1 MLKEFAAVACL
12 LAATFVAGVFYGLDY
27 HEKEQA
33 KLKAQYE
40 KALEEAEQTRQRYAK
55 AGQDAKETYEKTI
68 ADLRASKRPIYRTAE
83 RMQNDLHQVSSQP
96 LYPAFGA
103 SSPTTSDLAIA
114 FSESVGEY
122 LQVVGE
128 AQEARARG
136 LACETQYNGLKK

>member
-1 MLKEFAAVACL
+1 MLKDLAAVACL

-68 ADLRASKRPIYRTAE
+68 ADLRASRRPIYRTADGL
-83 RMQNDLHQVSSQP
+83 RNDLQQVSPQP
-96 LYPAFGA
+96 LYPTLGA
-103 SSPTTSDLAIA
+103 SGPTTADLAIA
-114 FSESVGEY
+114 FSESIGEY
-122 LQVVGE
+122 LQVVSE